1 LLVDAPEAVVAAHRA
16 FVLAGADVVITASYQ
31 ASVAGLVAA
40 GCDPG
45 AARAAIR
52 ESTDLARR
60 ASPIVVAASIG
71 PYGAVLGDGSEYDGR
86 YCVSGEELRRFHEQR
101 LELLVGGEPDLFAI
115 ETIPSAV
122 EAAIIL
128 DALGQYPDV
137 RAWLSITGGDGAHT
151 WAGDRIETIGDLAQ
165 SHPQIVAVGVN
176 CVAPQLVA
184 PMLERLGSRFDGPLV
199 AYPNHGRTWDGTK
212 QCWIGDDQPVELFG
226 LVARWHA
233 LGARLI
239 GGCCGYGPD
248 LVRELVEIRAAMD
261 A

>member
-1 LLVDAPEAVVAAHRA
+1 MSAEEIFRTEPFAVLDGGFSTALEGAGYDLRDELWTARLLVDAPEAVVAAHRA

-101 LELLVGGEPDLFAI
+101 LELLVGGEPDL
-115 ETIPSAV
+115 
-122 EAAIIL
+122 L
-128 DALGQYPDV
+128 DRKSV
-137 RAWLSITGGDGAHT
+137 
-151 WAGDRIETIGDLAQ
+151 
-165 SHPQIVAVGVN
+165 V
-176 CVAPQLVA
+176 
-184 PMLERLGSRFDGPLV
+184 
-199 AYPNHGRTWDGTK
+199 
-212 QCWIGDDQPVELFG
+212 
-226 LVARWHA
+226 
-233 LGARLI
+233 
-239 GGCCGYGPD
+239 
-248 LVRELVEIRAAMD
+248 
-261 A
+261 